1 MAAAAGAA
9 RGRHADRPQEI
20 PSRGWLDIAKRVK
33 NQIKRD
39 RLSIVAAGVA
49 FYGLLAVF
57 PGLVALVGFYGLL
70 VEPAQVEQHVSVISH
85 MLPPQAADLLLGQ
98 LHDLATT
105 DRAALGIGAIGGLL
119 LALWSASSAVRTLM
133 EALNVAYHE
142 EESRGT
148 IRFYG
153 TALILTFG
161 GVIAI
166 VIAIALIVGVPA
178 FLKLISLGAI
188 LETVL
193 SFVRWPVLA
202 LLAILGFAVLY
213 RYGPSRAKPRWR
225 WVTWGAVI
233 AVALWIIGSALFS
246 VYVTRFGNYNETYG
260 AAGAVVILLM
270 WFLLSSYAVL
280 IGAEIN
286 GETERQTRKD
296 TTSGRDRPMGA
307 RRAYAADTVA
317 EGST

>member
-1 MAAAAGAA
+1 
-9 RGRHADRPQEI
+9 
-20 PSRGWLDIAKRVK
+20 
-33 NQIKRD
+33 
-39 RLSIVAAGVA
+39 
-49 FYGLLAVF
+49 
-57 PGLVALVGFYGLL
+57 
-70 VEPAQVEQHVSVISH
+70 
-85 MLPPQAADLLLGQ
+85 MLPPQAAELLLGQ

-142 EESRGT
+142 EESRGS

-161 GVIAI
+161 GVIAV
-166 VIAIALIVGVPA
+166 VIAIALVVGLPA
-178 FLKLISLGAI
+178 FLKLIGLGAI
-188 LETVL
+188 LEIVL

-260 AAGAVVILLM
+260 AAGRWL
-270 WFLLSSYAVL
+270 FCSCGFCY
-280 IGAEIN
+280 
-286 GETERQTRKD
+286 
-296 TTSGRDRPMGA
+296 
-307 RRAYAADTVA
+307 RRTQC
-317 EGST
+317 

>member
-1 MAAAAGAA
+1 M
-9 RGRHADRPQEI
+9 
-20 PSRGWLDIAKRVK
+20 DIAKRVK

-70 VEPAQVEQHVSVISH
+70 VEPAQVEQHVSAISH
-85 MLPPQAADLLLGQ
+85 MLPPQAAELLLGQ

-161 GVIAI
+161 GVIAV

-178 FLKLISLGAI
+178 FLKLIGLGAI

-202 LLAILGFAVLY
+202 LLAILSFAVLY

-225 WVTWGAVI
+225 WVTWGAAI

>member
-1 MAAAAGAA
+1 MAAAAEAA
-9 RGRHADRPQEI
+9 
-20 PSRGWLDIAKRVK
+20 RGWLDVAKQVK
-33 NQIKRD
+33 KQIKRD

-70 VEPAQVEQHVSVISH
+70 VEPAQVEQHVISH
-85 MLPPQAADLLLGQ
+85 LLPPQAAELLLGQ
-98 LHDLATT
+98 LHELTTT
-105 DRAALGIGAIGGLL
+105 DRAALGVGAIAGLL

-142 EESRGT
+142 DENRGF

-153 TALILTFG
+153 TALILTLS
-161 GVIAI
+161 GVIA
-166 VIAIALIVGVPA
+166 VVLAIALVVGVPA
-178 FLKLISLGAI
+178 FLKLIGLGGI

-202 LLAILGFAVLY
+202 LLAILGFAALY

-225 WVTWGAVI
+225 WVTWGAAI

-286 GETERQTRKD
+286 GATERQTRKD

-307 RRAYAADTVA
+307 RRAYAADTVG

>member
-1 MAAAAGAA
+1 VAAAAEAA

-49 FYGLLAVF
+49 TACSRSFRGWSRLS
-57 PGLVALVGFYGLL
+57 ALRPSRRAGAG
-70 VEPAQVEQHVSVISH
+70 
-85 MLPPQAADLLLGQ
+85 
-98 LHDLATT
+98 
-105 DRAALGIGAIGGLL
+105 RAACERDQPHAAAAGG
-119 LALWSASSAVRTLM
+119 RP
-133 EALNVAYHE
+133 VA
-142 EESRGT
+142 RAAA
-148 IRFYG
+148 RPCD
-153 TALILTFG
+153 
-161 GVIAI
+161 GVIAV

-225 WVTWGAVI
+225 WVTWGAAI
-233 AVALWIIGSALFS
+233 AVALWIIGAALFS
-246 VYVTRFGNYNETYG
+246 VYVTRFGNYSETYG

-286 GETERQTRKD
+286 GETARQTRKD

>member
-1 MAAAAGAA
+1 MAAAAEAA
-9 RGRHADRPQEI
+9 RGRHADRSQEI
-20 PSRGWLDIAKRVK
+20 PPRGWLDIAKRVK
-33 NQIKRD
+33 NKIQRD
-39 RLSIVAAGVA
+39 QLSIVAAGVA

-70 VEPAQVEQHVSVISH
+70 VEPAQVEQHVSAISH

-148 IRFYG
+148 IR
-153 TALILTFG
+153 
-161 GVIAI
+161 
-166 VIAIALIVGVPA
+166 
-178 FLKLISLGAI
+178 
-188 LETVL
+188 
-193 SFVRWPVLA
+193 
-202 LLAILGFAVLY
+202 
-213 RYGPSRAKPRWR
+213 WR
-225 WVTWGAVI
+225 WVTCGAAI

-246 VYVTRFGNYNETYG
+246 LYVTRFGNYNETYG

-270 WFLLSSYAVL
+270 W
-280 IGAEIN
+280 
-286 GETERQTRKD
+286 KD